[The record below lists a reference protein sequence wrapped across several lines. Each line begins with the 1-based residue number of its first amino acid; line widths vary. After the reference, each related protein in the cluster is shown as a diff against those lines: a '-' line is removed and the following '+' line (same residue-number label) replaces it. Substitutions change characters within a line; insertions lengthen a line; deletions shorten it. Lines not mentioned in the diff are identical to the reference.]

1 MGRRGTARAG
11 GCSYLM
17 TSPVSHGCCHDDAA
31 AKLVMQGYFSCLASG
46 NKLQLSVLCFACCRQ
61 IVLFSCRVYYFITT
75 DFLFD
80 YVLNVCSTLL
90 YAPHIWL
97 CCVCFVLSNCF
108 YFLGFCSFAFVFFFV
123 SQFCFCFFSS
133 RCCSYHLS

>member
-31 AKLVMQGYFSCLASG
+31 AKLVMQGYFSCLASE
-46 NKLQLSVLCFACCRQ
+46 NRLQLSVLCLLLSDCFVVTSSMRDH
-61 IVLFSCRVYYFITT
+61 VYYFIT

-80 YVLNVCSTLL
+80 YVVNVSNTFL
-90 YAPHIWL
+90 YVHHIWL
-97 CCVCFVLSNCF
+97 CCVCFMHCNS
-108 YFLGFCSFAFVFFFV
+108 FLYLLVFCLFALFFFV
-123 SQFCFCFFSS
+123 LQFFF
-133 RCCSYHLS
+133 